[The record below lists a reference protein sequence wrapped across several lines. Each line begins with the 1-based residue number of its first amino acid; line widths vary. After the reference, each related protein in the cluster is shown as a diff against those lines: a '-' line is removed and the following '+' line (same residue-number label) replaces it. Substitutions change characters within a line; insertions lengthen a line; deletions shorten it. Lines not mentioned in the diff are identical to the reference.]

1 MKSKHASGGFTLIEL
16 MIVVMIVGILAVIA
30 GPEYQKHVTK
40 THRTDAEKNLLEI
53 SQWMERFYTE
63 NGKYHQDS
71 DNNAVNLP
79 YSKSPKEGGV
89 THYNLAFTGTL
100 GATQYTLRATPAG
113 TQATNDTAC
122 AAVDLNYAGVKCIL
136 AGTKCSNV
144 PADQN
149 SVANCW

>member
-40 THRTDAEKNLLEI
+40 THRTDAEKNLLEL
-53 SQWMERFYTE
+53 SQWMERYYTE
-63 NGKYHQDS
+63 NGKYHQDINS
-71 DNNAVNLP
+71 TAVVLP

-100 GATQYTLRATPAG
+100 GATQFTLRATPTG
-113 TQATNDTAC
+113 SQATNDTSCGALDLDY
-122 AAVDLNYAGVKCIL
+122 AAVKCIL
-136 AGTKCSNV
+136 AGTECSNV
-144 PADQN
+144 LADQN
-149 SVANCW
+149 AVANCW